1 MPTKEELEELVDKCD
16 WEWTSQSGRNG
27 YKVTGPNGN
36 SIFLPAA
43 VWRYGT
49 SLNGAG
55 DYGNYWSS
63 TPYGSNTLSA
73 YNLYFNSGGHG
84 VDWSYR
90 RDGLGVRPVS
100 DK

>member
-1 MPTKEELEELVDKCD
+1 MPTDEELEELIGKCD

-43 VWRYGT
+43 GWRYGT
-49 SLNGAG
+49 SLIDAGGNGG
-55 DYGNYWSS
+55 YWSS
-63 TPYGSNTLSA
+63 PNAGNSLYAYSLFFDSGRRLVVWGYRGYGQS
-73 YNLYFNSGGHG
+73 
-84 VDWSYR
+84 
-90 RDGLGVRPVS
+90 VRPVS